1 MGLKIRHGI
10 RGELKWRYFA
20 PGNTDARNPL
30 VRLSLEKRTRSE
42 QISTE
47 YCQRIPPSARSPAS
61 ARQRQLTPCVPSIAK
76 TIFITHHTSRS
87 PSAFNTTYRISRRAC
102 RKEYGIIVGDHRGQQ
117 DDKRLRGH
125 HQKLLHST
133 GEFISK
139 YDHLIE
145 GLFLEP
151 SYLRAVPKTPTP

>member
-1 MGLKIRHGI
+1 MACVCSAEAAYAMRSI
-10 RGELKWRYFA
+10 
-20 PGNTDARNPL
+20 NTQDDLYHASYKPITERFQYHL
-30 VRLSLEKRTRSE
+30 QDLSK
-42 QISTE
+42 
-47 YCQRIPPSARSPAS
+47 
-61 ARQRQLTPCVPSIAK
+61 SIG
-76 TIFITHHTSRS
+76 
-87 PSAFNTTYRISRRAC
+87 
-102 RKEYGIIVGDHRGQQ
+102 RKEYGIVVGDHRGQQ

-151 SYLRAVPKTPTP
+151 SHLSVGIQLADLVAGAVWRKYERQDDRWFRLLESTLRRGPNGETEGYGIVKMPKKR